1 MKKVL
6 VLVLSI
12 VMVLAFASCGGDD
25 SADNG
30 DSVKVGCIFLGSVND
45 GGFSQCMNEGL
56 EAAAK
61 ENGMEL
67 IKKENVSD
75 SDTQASKDA
84 ATNLID

>member
-45 GGFSQCMNEGL
+45 GGFSQCMN
-56 EAAAK
+56 
-61 ENGMEL
+61 
-67 IKKENVSD
+67 IKGICHNNS
-75 SDTQASKDA
+75 SKS
-84 ATNLID
+84 LL